1 MQEEITQKTFA
12 LIIRTSKL
20 TEGVLEQAIKN
31 YLQAQKQRQTQPK
44 RGKQSVKE
52 LIGQNAGVSNLEITS
67 GTFRCFEQVARKY
80 RVDFAVKKDRTIEP
94 PKYLIFFKGRDADVF
109 TQVFKEFIK
118 ENEKR
123 KNRVSVRKKLK
134 QIKQVMGK
142 ETNRERVKEQENDR
156 GLLR

>member
-1 MQEEITQKTFA
+1 MQEEVTQKTLA

-31 YLQAQKQRQTQPK
+31 YLQAQKQKQAQPK

-52 LIGQNAGVSNLEITS
+52 LIGQNAGVSNLEIKS
-67 GTFRCFEQVARKY
+67 GNLRCFEQVARNY
-80 RVDFAVKKDRTIEP
+80 RVDFAVKKDRTTEP
-94 PKYLIFFKGRDADVF
+94 PKYLIFFKGRDADAF

-142 ETNRERVKEQENDR
+142 EANRERVKEQENDR